1 MNAFKL
7 ILFSFFFTQPFFA
20 QKNYKFFNYSTNEGL
35 TSNTIYDIDE
45 LNSGELVLG
54 TDNGLSIY
62 NGQRFKTYNTKEGLL
77 NPYICCLKTDK
88 QGRIWLANYGKEYQC
103 FKNGKFI
110 TLPIQANGAYKIQL
124 FGDSII
130 FLNKNTTKNKITN
143 ETNYSFSETLA
154 HRYQL
159 IKKNKYK
166 RNNFRSFT
174 ISDKR
179 VIFTAN
185 KALIDFYD
193 NGKKRLVF
201 YKNGIEIST
210 NQKKQFILYP
220 FKKTVLI
227 HDFIID
233 KKDQIWI
240 SVHGYGCF
248 VYKDEKWINVSKIIG
263 LLPTDNVNKIFCSK
277 DNTIWIGTHEHG
289 LFKLNSFNNF
299 TYHFENYSNHIID
312 ICNFNNNLYVS
323 TRDEILKLK
332 NNQFELF
339 QNQYESHFSLV
350 KDTLTIGSN
359 SILKNKRNG
368 FINFITAKFIAPFSE
383 NKIIYSQDGYEI
395 KIVDYETNKSTIL
408 DKGELFSQDRI
419 QKIQVID
426 SSVFINYYSNIAHY
440 KLIKNKLVFIK
451 TIDLQNIKN
460 RFISDFIFNKEELYI
475 AINDV
480 VYFFKNQKLCAKFN
494 SVNNL
499 EIGYTTKF
507 FFIGGDIWLISTKGL
522 FKITG
527 HKMVYN
533 YYNYLENAEITTV
546 TKHKNQ
552 LFVGTK
558 KGLTVID
565 LSKPIY
571 TENSFFFKTPNKK
584 YILTNSTKTV
594 KIDLD
599 IINFNSKQ
607 NLIINY
613 QLNDSKWIKT
623 TDETIYLSNLSYG
636 NHVLKIRIRDVN
648 SNWQIKKVLIERIKP
663 FYLSNWFI
671 IISTLFSTL
680 VIIGIIQLRIKKNK
694 KREREKELLTIQ
706 ITELRQNALIS
717 MLNPHFIFN
726 SLNSLQ
732 YFVNSNE
739 IKKSSDHI
747 AQFSKLMRYFLYHAD
762 KKTIQLSEELK
773 RIELYCFLEQV
784 RFNNNFQFTFTI
796 DPTIENLETI
806 EIPNMILQPFIEN
819 AIIHG
824 VSSITENGLI
834 NVRIEKINETILQIK
849 IEDNGLGLQLKN
861 ESEHISK
868 AKSIIIERFKLMQE
882 YNPQATYTIEF
893 DDIHPLSTQK
903 GHRVTLKFSINSQEI
918 KV

>member
-1 MNAFKL
+1 MSALKL
-7 ILFSFFFTQPFFA
+7 IFCSFLFIHPFLA
-20 QKNYKFFNYSTNEGL
+20 QKNYKFFNYTTSEGL

-62 NGQRFKTYNTKEGLL
+62 NGQNFKTYNTKEGLL
-77 NPYICCLKTDK
+77 NPYISCVKTDK

-103 FKNGKFI
+103 FTNGKFSS
-110 TLPIQANGAYKIQL
+110 LPIKANGAYKILL

-130 FLNKNTTKNKITN
+130 FLNKNTSNSKIIN
-143 ETNYSFSETLA
+143 ETSHCFSETIA

-159 IKKNKYK
+159 IRKSRCKH
-166 RNNFRSFT
+166 NNFRSFT

-179 VIFTAN
+179 VTFPSN
-185 KALIDFYD
+185 KTLIDFYD
-193 NGKKRLVF
+193 NGKKRLQF
-201 YKNGIEIST
+201 YKNGIEISS
-210 NQKKQFILYP
+210 NKKKRFILYP
-220 FKKTVLI
+220 FKKTPLI
-227 HDFIID
+227 HDFLLD
-233 KKDQIWI
+233 QKGQIWI

-248 VYKDEKWINVSKIIG
+248 VYIDEKWLNVSKILG
-263 LLPTDNVNKIFCSK
+263 LLPTDNINKIFCSK
-277 DNTIWIGTHEHG
+277 NNTIWIGTHEHG
-289 LFKLNSFNNF
+289 LFKLNSFSDF

-312 ICNFNNNLYVS
+312 ICNFNNDLYVS

-350 KDTLTIGSN
+350 NNRLIIGSN

-368 FINFITAKFIAPFSE
+368 FINFISAKYIAPFSE
-383 NKIIYSQDGYEI
+383 NKIIYSLDGYEI

-408 DKGELFSQDRI
+408 DKGEPFLLDRI

-426 SSVFINYYSNIAHY
+426 STVFINYYSNIAHY
-440 KLIKNKLVFIK
+440 KLIKNKLIFLK
-451 TIDLQNIKN
+451 TIDLKKIKN

-475 AINDV
+475 AVNDV
-480 VYFFKNQKLCAKFN
+480 VYYFKNQKLCAKFN
-494 SVNNL
+494 SINNL

-507 FFIGGDIWLISTKGL
+507 FLIDGDVWLISTKGL

-527 HKMVYN
+527 HKKVYN

-565 LSKPIY
+565 LSKPIH

-584 YILTNSTKTV
+584 YILTNSTKTI
-594 KIDLD
+594 KINLE
-599 IINFNSKQ
+599 IINFNSKK

-623 TDETIYLSNLSYG
+623 TDENIYLSNLSYG

-648 SNWQIKKVLIERIKP
+648 SNWQFKKVLIERIKP

-680 VIIGIIQLRIKKNK
+680 MIIGIIQLRIKKKK
-694 KREREKELLTIQ
+694 KRQREKELLTIQ

-739 IKKSSDHI
+739 IKRSSDHI

-773 RIELYCFLEQV
+773 RIELYCLLEQV

-796 DPTIENLETI
+796 DPTIENIDAI

-824 VSSITENGLI
+824 VSSISENGQI
-834 NVRIEKINETILQIK
+834 IVIIEKMNPTVLQIK
-849 IEDNGLGLQLKN
+849 IEDNGMGLQLKN

-868 AKSIIIERFKLMQE
+868 AKSIILERFKLMQQ
-882 YNPQATYTIEF
+882 YNPQATYAIEF
-893 DDIHPLSTQK
+893 DDIDPLSIQK
-903 GHRVTLKFSINSQEI
+903 GHRVTLKLSINTQEI